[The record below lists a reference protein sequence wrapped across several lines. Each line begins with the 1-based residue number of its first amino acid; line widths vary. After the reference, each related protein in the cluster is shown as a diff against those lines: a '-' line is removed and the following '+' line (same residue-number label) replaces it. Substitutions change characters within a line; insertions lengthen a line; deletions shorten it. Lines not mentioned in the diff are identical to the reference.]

1 MSAILDVVPLR
12 SLVAIVD
19 CGGFQRAATALHLS
33 QGAVSQHVRRL
44 EAAIGRPLMERDH
57 RGVRLTAD
65 GEALLP
71 KARQMLAIHDEI
83 LRDFAM
89 SPGETLTIGA
99 TEHGAD
105 QLLPTVTALL
115 SSAFPERKTRIRLD
129 RGAQLRTALE
139 NATID
144 MAILLGPATDEQA
157 RDIGELELTW
167 YAASSWRPAPGR
179 ALPLVAID
187 EPCALRRR
195 ALDTLAAHGIA
206 ADVVCDAAHLAGFQA
221 AVRAGLG
228 VGLMATLA
236 GRPDGLVERDDLPVP
251 EPVPLSVW
259 GRRGLGASVLDGAA
273 GSLRD
278 LLAAASGPDG
288 AGDSKSRFVQD
299 KVLLF
304 QRRDHLSTLGV
315 ARTD

>member
-1 MSAILDVVPLR
+1 MCYCGSVMSAILDVVPLR

-71 KARQMLAIHDEI
+71 KARQMLATHDEI
-83 LRDFAM
+83 LRDFGM
-89 SPGETLTIGA
+89 LPEQTLTIGA

-105 QLLPTVTALL
+105 QLLPKVTALL
-115 SSAFPERKTRIRLD
+115 RSVFPERKTRVRLD
-129 RGAQLRTALE
+129 RGAQLRAALE
-139 NATID
+139 SGAID
-144 MAILLGPATDEQA
+144 MAILLGPATDDQA

-167 YAASSWRPAPGR
+167 YAAPSWRPREGR
-179 ALPLVAID
+179 TLPLVAID

-195 ALDTLAAHGIA
+195 ALDALATHGIV
-206 ADVVCDAAHLAGFQA
+206 ADVVCDAAHLAGFQS

-228 VGLMATLA
+228 VGLMATV
-236 GRPDGLVERDDLPVP
+236 GQHPDGLVKWDDLPIP
-251 EPVPLSVW
+251 DPMPLSVW
-259 GRRGLGASVLDGAA
+259 GRRGLGVSVLEGTAQ
-273 GSLRD
+273 SLREM
-278 LLAAASGPDG
+278 LAAA
-288 AGDSKSRFVQD
+288 
-299 KVLLF
+299 
-304 QRRDHLSTLGV
+304 
-315 ARTD
+315 

>member
-89 SPGETLTIGA
+89 SSEEALTIGA

-105 QLLPTVTALL
+105 QLLPKVTALL
-115 SSAFPERKTRIRLD
+115 SSAFPERRTRIRLD

-139 NATID
+139 NAAID
-144 MAILLGPATDEQA
+144 MAILLGPATDDQA
-157 RDIGELELTW
+157 RHIGQLELTW
-167 YAASSWRPAPGR
+167 YAAPSWRPCKGR
-179 ALPLVAID
+179 TLPLVALD
-187 EPCALRRR
+187 EPCALRRH
-195 ALDTLAAHGIA
+195 ALDALTVHGIV
-206 ADVVCDAAHLAGFQA
+206 ADVVCDAAHLAGLQA

-228 VGLMATLA
+228 VGLMATM
-236 GRPDGLVERDDLPVP
+236 GQHPEGLVERDDLPIP
-251 EPVPLSVW
+251 EPIPLSVW
-259 GRRGLGASVLDGAA
+259 GRRGLGASVLDGTAQ
-273 GSLRD
+273 SLREM
-278 LLAAASGPDG
+278 LAATP
-288 AGDSKSRFVQD
+288 
-299 KVLLF
+299 
-304 QRRDHLSTLGV
+304 
-315 ARTD
+315 ARLT

>member
-44 EAAIGRPLMERDH
+44 EAAVGRPLMERDH

-71 KARQMLAIHDEI
+71 KARRLLATHDEI

-105 QLLPTVTALL
+105 QLLPKMTTLL
-115 SSAFPERKTRIRLD
+115 STAFPERKTRIRLD
-129 RGAQLRTALE
+129 RGAQLRSALE
-139 NATID
+139 NGAID
-144 MAILLGPATDEQA
+144 LAILLCPATDEQG
-157 RDIGELELTW
+157 RDIGELDLTW
-167 YAASSWRPAPGR
+167 YAAPSWRPGKGGTV
-179 ALPLVAID
+179 PLVAID

-195 ALDTLAAHGIA
+195 ALDALARHGIA
-206 ADVVCDAAHLAGFQA
+206 ADVVCDAAHLAGVQA

-228 VGLMATLA
+228 VGLMATA
-236 GRPDGLVERDDLPVP
+236 GQHPDGLVKRDDLPVP
-251 EPVPLSVW
+251 DPVPLSVW
-259 GRRGLGASVLDGAA
+259 ARRGLGASVLDETAQ
-273 GSLRD
+273 SLREM
-278 LLAAASGPDG
+278 LTAA
-288 AGDSKSRFVQD
+288 
-299 KVLLF
+299 
-304 QRRDHLSTLGV
+304 
-315 ARTD
+315 

>member
-19 CGGFQRAATALHLS
+19 FGGFQRAATALHLS

-57 RGVRLTAD
+57 RGARLTAD

-71 KARQMLAIHDEI
+71 RARQMLAIHDEI

-89 SPGETLTIGA
+89 SPEEMLTVGA

-105 QLLPTVTALL
+105 QLLPKVTALL
-115 SSAFPERKTRIRLD
+115 SSSFPERKTHIRLD

-139 NATID
+139 NAEID
-144 MAILLGPATDEQA
+144 MAILLGPATDDQA

-167 YAASSWRPAPGR
+167 YAAPSWRPREGR
-179 ALPLVAID
+179 TVPLVALE

-195 ALDTLAAHGIA
+195 ALDALATHGIV

-228 VGLMATLA
+228 VGLMA
-236 GRPDGLVERDDLPVP
+236 GMGQHPDGLVKRDDLPIP
-251 EPVPLSVW
+251 EPIPLSVW
-259 GRRGLGASVLDGAA
+259 GRPGLGCSILDGTAK
-273 GSLRD
+273 SLREM
-278 LLAAASGPDG
+278 LAATSGRDE
-288 AGDSKSRFVQD
+288 AGWPEVTVRA
-299 KVLLF
+299 
-304 QRRDHLSTLGV
+304 G
-315 ARTD
+315 

>member
-65 GEALLP
+65 GAALLP

-105 QLLPTVTALL
+105 QLLPKVTALL
-115 SSAFPERKTRIRLD
+115 SSAFPGHKTRIRLD

-139 NATID
+139 TAAID
-144 MAILLGPATDEQA
+144 LAILLGPATEEQA
-157 RDIGELELTW
+157 RDVGELELTW
-167 YAASSWRPAPGR
+167 YAAPSWRPDKGGT
-179 ALPLVAID
+179 LPLVAID

-195 ALDTLAAHGIA
+195 ALDALAMHGIV
-206 ADVVCDAAHLAGFQA
+206 ADVVCDAAHLAGVQA

-228 VGLMATLA
+228 VGLMATM
-236 GRPDGLVERDDLPVP
+236 GQDPEGLVKRDDLPAP
-251 EPVPLSVW
+251 EPIQLSVW
-259 GRRGLGASVLDGAA
+259 GRRGLGNAVLDSAA
-273 GSLRD
+273 QSLREM
-278 LLAAASGPDG
+278 LAAASGQGG
-288 AGDSKSRFVQD
+288 AA
-299 KVLLF
+299 
-304 QRRDHLSTLGV
+304 LSLAG
-315 ARTD
+315 